1 MESKKLELAANLAHN
16 ATIENMKDLYS
27 EEELFVELEGG
38 TAYKEDVQ
46 DVFNDYYDY
55 YSTEIDKV
63 ITIS

>member
-16 ATIENMKDLYS
+16 ATIENMKDLHS